1 MLLVKMGPVS
11 SRFVAVNYLAP
22 LTRLPAINHRKPPR
36 HLQHGRTD
44 RPVCRGLCLPV
55 LCGPP
60 EMSQNSN
67 HLVVYF
73 NPSALLFVILN
84 SKGYYQ

>member
-36 HLQHGRTD
+36 HPQHGRS
-44 RPVCRGLCLPV
+44 RQGLSVAGCVFL
-55 LCGPP
+55 
-60 EMSQNSN
+60 
-67 HLVVYF
+67 
-73 NPSALLFVILN
+73 
-84 SKGYYQ
+84 YYVAPKKRHKLRTVQ